1 MPCKSSRLCIT
12 LTTFAINLIGGI
24 LNFLYL
30 LYIGLLFHESDFRL
44 VEQLFFAGVVVLAI
58 AGEIGHG
65 MVLGAVYKTYNR
77 LQKNAETPVSRFV
90 KFRAVNL
97 PAIVSFGSFT
107 LWIFAAIVFGGIVWY
122 QASNQAS
129 LNLFAQIFISVGVL
143 AGGTTSI
150 LIYFIV
156 ERFWQPFIPAFFPD
170 GDMSGV
176 PSLRPSIFQRLFVLF
191 TLGIMPLIVM
201 AGATYNA
208 ASQGLPVPELLKD
221 LREISLF
228 VLGSSFFVA
237 LFLAFSVGF
246 SLVNFSK
253 DLLTAMRKVAQGD
266 LETSLDVTTEDE
278 LGKLASGFNAMLTGL
293 RQEELVR
300 RLFERYVGSEVAT
313 HLIQEKESIAP
324 ELVDATIY
332 FVDIRK
338 FTNLTESL
346 PPEELMRVLSRF
358 LSEMSVCVEQ
368 NNGLINKFIGDSI
381 MAIFGTNLN
390 ETLDPAM
397 DALNTANCML
407 ANLRAL
413 NSIHEREGVPALKI
427 GIGIASGKILAGTL
441 GEGERVEYTFIG
453 DAVNLASRLE
463 SMTKEVDFPLL
474 LDSVTANLLPADKV
488 RHVGAVTIRGK
499 EQPVTVYTAAALAKE
514 NVPLIFDALSPLNFP
529 QLALGKNIFNR
540 YKKNL

>member
-1 MPCKSSRLCIT
+1 MPCKTSRLCIT
-12 LTTFAINLIGGI
+12 LIAFAVNLIGGI

-30 LYIGLLFHESDFRL
+30 LYIGLLFHQSDFRL
-44 VEQLFFAGVVVLAI
+44 VEQLFFMGVVTLAI

-65 MVLGAVYKTYNR
+65 VVLGAVYKTYQR
-77 LQKNAETPVSRFV
+77 LQKDAETPVSRFV
-90 KFRAVNL
+90 KLRAINL
-97 PAIVSFGSFT
+97 PGIVSFSSFM
-107 LWIFAAIVFGGIVWY
+107 LWIVAAIVFGGIVGY
-122 QASNQAS
+122 QASKQAT
-129 LNLFAQIFISVGVL
+129 LYLFAQIFISVGVL

-156 ERFWQPFIPAFFPD
+156 ERFWQPFIPSFFPD

-191 TLGIMPLIVM
+191 MLGIMPLIVM
-201 AGATYNA
+201 AGATYNVA
-208 ASQGLPVPELLKD
+208 AQGLPVPELLKN

-237 LFLAFSVGF
+237 LFLAFSVGL
-246 SLVNFSK
+246 SMVNFSK
-253 DLLTAMRKVAQGD
+253 ELLAAMRKVAQGD
-266 LETSLDVTTEDE
+266 LETSLAVTTEDE

-300 RLFERYVGSEVAT
+300 RLFERYVGAQVAT
-313 HLIQEKESIAP
+313 HLIREQESIAP
-324 ELVDATIY
+324 ELTDATIY

-346 PPEELMRVLSRF
+346 PPEALMRVLNRF
-358 LSEMSVCVEQ
+358 LSEMSLCVEQ

-381 MAIFGTNLN
+381 MAVFGTALN
-390 ETLDPAM
+390 QTLAPAM
-397 DALNTANCML
+397 DALNTAKCML
-407 ANLRAL
+407 ANLRSL
-413 NSIHEREGVPALKI
+413 NSIHEREGVPALQI

-463 SMTKEVDFPLL
+463 SMTKELDFPVL
-474 LDSVTANLLPADKV
+474 LDSVTADLLPADEV
-488 RHVGAVTIRGK
+488 RQVGEVAVRGK
-499 EQPVTVYTAAALAKE
+499 DQPVTVF
-514 NVPLIFDALSPLNFP
+514 VPAYLVKDSVPPIFDALPSF
-529 QLALGKNIFNR
+529 QLPSFELGKKLVNR
-540 YKKNL
+540 YKKN